1 MGQELN
7 VKFKTLNLLE
17 ENVGSVFHDIGVG
30 KDFLN
35 RAPFAQG
42 PSWQVE
48 VHKTERNSQVKT
60 NYTELKKIFASYSYD
75 IYAKYIKTSK
85 TKKVKKSKENKT

>member
-42 PSWQVE
+42 PS
-48 VHKTERNSQVKT
+48 
-60 NYTELKKIFASYSYD
+60 
-75 IYAKYIKTSK
+75 
-85 TKKVKKSKENKT
+85 